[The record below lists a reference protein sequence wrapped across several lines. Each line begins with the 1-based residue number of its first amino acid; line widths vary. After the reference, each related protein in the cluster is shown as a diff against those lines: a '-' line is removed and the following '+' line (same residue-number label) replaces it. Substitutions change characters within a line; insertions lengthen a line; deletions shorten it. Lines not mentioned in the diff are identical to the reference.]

1 MLGEWAIPLATFVL
15 GCAALWRAHV
25 VLNRTLASEDR
36 QRKQMDM
43 LKEAIALSNY
53 GAHEEAV
60 QLLEEAKAL
69 GMEKV

>member
-1 MLGEWAIPLATFVL
+1 MVREWAIPLGVFLL

-25 VLNRTLASEDR
+25 VLGRTLASEAR

-43 LKEAIALSNY
+43 LKEAIALNNY

-60 QLLEEAKAL
+60 QLLEEAKSL
-69 GMEKV
+69 